1 MTSGDQHMFMMYKS
15 HKSFSNS
22 VGQSAT
28 YSKNITSVRKKG
40 KAIRDQMSIR
50 IGNFIDF
57 CVRL

>member
-1 MTSGDQHMFMMYKS
+1 MFMMYKS

-50 IGNFIDF
+50 IGNFIDC